1 MGTEQHSDI
10 PEAGLSLLFAAGERP
25 DAAQMAGVLAQAGD
39 AGMGA
44 AITHVSPPSE
54 GWAEILVSGLAF
66 DLSGLQPAPAAPARP
81 FDHAYG
87 FAADVPDGLREAV
100 LLVPSGHISAGAALA
115 PVVRAMVGL
124 AANLVLNLPV
134 VAVQWHPARTVIEP
148 RTFVRII
155 MNWLSGG
162 AFPALGLTALTRAE
176 DGSVAS
182 SGLAYFTGQEVRIE
196 GRSDEAPADAIKQAI
211 RVVDF
216 LARIGPL
223 DRPCPVEGMPG
234 LIAEPSQY
242 GKLVWVWRKA

>member
-1 MGTEQHSDI
+1 M
-10 PEAGLSLLFAAGERP
+10 
-25 DAAQMAGVLAQAGD
+25 
-39 AGMGA
+39 
-44 AITHVSPPSE
+44 SPPSE

-162 AFPALGLTALTRAE
+162 AFSCPRPDRA
-176 DGSVAS
+176 DPGGGRQRGQQRARLFHRSGS
-182 SGLAYFTGQEVRIE
+182 
-196 GRSDEAPADAIKQAI
+196 AD
-211 RVVDF
+211 R
-216 LARIGPL
+216 RPIG
-223 DRPCPVEGMPG
+223 
-234 LIAEPSQY
+234 
-242 GKLVWVWRKA
+242 